1 MRLLC
6 KLARA
11 ALCVQYSGVSSYSI
25 SLMATAALG
34 TLSFIVQ
41 AWASASETKDRASI
55 DREHAL
61 REKEEGKAGKLL

>member
-1 MRLLC
+1 
-6 KLARA
+6 
-11 ALCVQYSGVSSYSI
+11 
-25 SLMATAALG
+25 MATAALG